1 MRRTLA
7 VPEALSSQVVC
18 VYARFSNDQLQRDAS
33 IEDQV
38 RTCTEAAAANG
49 WLVEPSLIFTD
60 AGISGAQMSTRD
72 GIQTLL
78 HRIETDKTKQFQGV
92 LFDDSSRLGR
102 NLSEVLNFCK
112 LCEFHQVF
120 LYFVNQELDSRDPN
134 FYQLIIDYAKGDE
147 QFLKKLKQAVTRG
160 QKGRIAEGMIH
171 GGRYYGY
178 RTVAI
183 ADPTKRSTASKTA
196 IKGVKLVIDE
206 VDSAAVR
213 AIFTWAEEGRSFPQ
227 IARDCNDA
235 NFPRPRTRNGAAGV
249 WTRDTVWR
257 IVSNRLYC
265 GFLSY
270 GKKTSVKHPITG
282 KIQMRRVPRSQWTI
296 KHFPDLAIVT
306 IEQWDRVRSMVDTRK
321 SLGVPTMAGSGKR
334 DKSAPISLF
343 SGLLFC
349 DECGN
354 PFVVSGK
361 VERGGRF
368 LKCKTFRYQRQKCS
382 CSLGIDEALLE
393 TRLIEHLVS
402 GILAQQPLES
412 AIECFHE
419 TLNAHILCTEENRR
433 NAEASSAT
441 LLREQD
447 RLRKERENI
456 IASLRELGPRES
468 LKSEFTR
475 IESRLK
481 QLEDQ
486 LPKPQPQENRRVSL
500 ENARAF
506 IHTQA
511 KRISEV
517 LLADRTSARQAI
529 LRFVGPLRLRL
540 DFEHYPPIFHVKG
553 GLRICPTKMQ

>member
-1 MRRTLA
+1 VRRTPA
-7 VPEALSSQVVC
+7 VPEALNSQVVC

-38 RTCTEAAAANG
+38 RTCTDAATANG
-49 WLVEPSLIFTD
+49 WSVEPSLIISD
-60 AGISGAQMSTRD
+60 AGVSGAQMSTRE

-78 HRIETDKTKQFQGV
+78 HRIQSDRTRTFQGV

-102 NLSEVLNFCK
+102 NLSEVLSFCK
-112 LCEFHQVF
+112 VCEFHQVF

-134 FYQLIIDYAKGDE
+134 FYQLMIQFASGDE
-147 QFLKKLKQAVTRG
+147 QFLKKLKHAVTRG

-178 RTVAI
+178 KTVAI

-206 VDSAAVR
+206 VAAAAVR
-213 AIFTWAEEGRSFPQ
+213 AIFGWAEEGRSFRQ
-227 IARDCNDA
+227 IATDCSDA
-235 NFPRPRTRNGAAGV
+235 NFPRPCTISGAAGV

-265 GFLSY
+265 GFLTY
-270 GKKTSVKHPITG
+270 GKKTTVKHPITG
-282 KIQMRRVPRSQWTI
+282 KIQMRRVPQSQWTI

-306 IEQWDRVRSMVDTRK
+306 TEQWDRVRSIVDARK
-321 SLGVPTMAGSGKR
+321 SLGIPRMAGSGRR

-368 LKCKTFRYQRQKCS
+368 LKCKTFRYERQKCS

-393 TRLIEHLVS
+393 TRLVEHLVS
-402 GILAQQPLES
+402 RMLAHEPLES
-412 AIECFHE
+412 AIEYFHE
-419 TLNAHILCTEENRR
+419 ALNAQILSAEENRR

-441 LLREQD
+441 LLREQN

-456 IASLRELGPRES
+456 IASLRELGPIES

-475 IESRLK
+475 IEGRLK

-486 LPKPQPQENRRVSL
+486 LPRPHPRETRRVSL

-511 KRISEV
+511 HRLSEV

-540 DFEHYPPIFHVKG
+540 DSEHYPPTFHVKG
-553 GLRICPTKMQ
+553 GLRICREKLP